1 MNASALSADVGDHLA
16 SESSMVPLLPPPSL
30 VKRMSAHSEPQSFKE
45 PKSPLTH
52 PLLAFN
58 PAQWLPPLST
68 PLETA
73 SLQAPLHGSLLTSVA
88 SACRCPLAGLVADH
102 GIDKTPRVAP
112 LLRHVPNGHPCQYMG
127 VALISQDAKMG
138 EHPNSQAMYVQ
149 MEPFIKLNG
158 KIDGFFI
165 PRKDADLL
173 GMAVTG
179 MEETCYGHVNRFP
192 PLGLMLFNK
201 QLVIQ
206 DVFELPAA
214 FANSVYSGGIVG
226 LDIIHA
232 LGLSV
237 MCDRG
242 MIYVWD
248 PEHSPYHSS
257 DALDVSI
264 SHGA

>member
-88 SACRCPLAGLVADH
+88 SAHADVPLAGLVADH
-102 GIDKTPRVAP
+102 GIDKTPKSRPTAEACPKWPSMPVYGSCP
-112 LLRHVPNGHPCQYMG
+112 DL
-127 VALISQDAKMG
+127 QDAKMG

-257 DALDVSI
+257 DA
-264 SHGA
+264 